1 MSKLSP
7 YLPGAESSTRLS
19 GGQSRMLGLVQC
31 CYSLW
36 RNVTETWLAMN
47 LWSGRWSAASWR
59 TYLEEGITDSNLGA
73 IRRSTYSGRPLGSAE
88 FTRTLEKE
96 TKRRLTPQKRGPKK
110 KTDTC
115 DRQETFSFDA

>member
-1 MSKLSP
+1 MGSSRYTELNLVRAS
-7 YLPGAESSTRLS
+7 LVARAEGWDWSSAAIHCGATPP
-19 GGQSRMLGLVQC
+19 
-31 CYSLW
+31 
-36 RNVTETWLAMN
+36 ETWLAMN
-47 LWSGRWSAASWR
+47 LWRARWSAASWQA
-59 TYLEEGITDSNLGA
+59 YLDEGITESSLGA

-115 DRQETFSFDA
+115 DGQETFSFGA

>member
-1 MSKLSP
+1 
-7 YLPGAESSTRLS
+7 
-19 GGQSRMLGLVQC
+19 
-31 CYSLW
+31 
-36 RNVTETWLAMN
+36 VTETWLAMN

-59 TYLEEGITDSNLGA
+59 AYLEEGITDANLGA